1 MTNQKE
7 IVLQE
12 SIEAVKDVEIVWITN
27 LARETSGQEI
37 VNFFEKYVGP
47 VDCLTKHH
55 NADGQYL
62 CKAAIYFHQPDHAR
76 KALFY
81 DGTKLGGRRMNL
93 KLFVNQKRVYKD
105 QIVIPGPVYS
115 TLLPTSKPTSLENR
129 SYAPLTDY
137 VIYQDFQNNGQFH
150 QSQEPQ
156 ATQDFIPLSHESS
169 QSDSVREEYLFVSNL
184 QYSTTGKQILDY
196 FEEWVGP
203 VQSVGVCLDDKG
215 FYNGKAKITFRQSDD
230 ARRALMLNYGKR
242 KLNGR
247 SMVFKHY
254 VNGKPMRANWI
265 FSLNNPDELQSDNWI
280 RSVPFVS
287 LPSLNSMAEY
297 FPGDPI
303 LDTTFIS
310 PSSSKLEF
318 GIEHPKGPGIPPFL
332 PLVFAIDCVRPYK
345 PPV

>member
-12 SIEAVKDVEIVWITN
+12 SIEAEKDVELVWITN
-27 LARETSGQEI
+27 LARETSDQEI

-47 VDCLTKHH
+47 VDCLTKHYD
-55 NADGQYL
+55 ADGHYS
-62 CKAAIYFHQPDHAR
+62 CKAAIYFHQQGNAR

-81 DGTKLGGRRMNL
+81 DGTKLGGRRMYL
-93 KLFVNQKRVYKD
+93 KLFVNQKRVHKD
-105 QIVIPGPVYS
+105 QIVIPGSVNS
-115 TLLPTSKPTSLENR
+115 TLLPASPENR
-129 SYAPLTDY
+129 SYAPLIDY

-150 QSQEPQ
+150 QSQGPEV
-156 ATQDFIPLSHESS
+156 TQDLIPLCHESP
-169 QSDSVREEYLFVSNL
+169 QSDSVREEYLFVLNL

-203 VQSVGVCLDDKG
+203 VQSVGICLDGKG
-215 FYNGKAKITFRQSDD
+215 FLNGKAKITFRQPDD
-230 ARRALMLNYGKR
+230 ARRALMLNYGTR

-247 SMVFKHY
+247 RMIFKHV
-254 VNGKPMRANWI
+254 VNGELMRANWI

-310 PSSSKLEF
+310 PNSNTLEF
-318 GIEHPKGPGIPPFL
+318 GIEHPQGPGIPPFL
-332 PLVFAIDCVRPYK
+332 PLVFVKDCVRPYYK

>member
-12 SIEAVKDVEIVWITN
+12 SIEAVKDVELVWITN
-27 LARETSGQEI
+27 LTRETSDQEI
-37 VNFFEKYVGP
+37 VNFFEKFVGP

-55 NADGQYL
+55 NADGHYM

-150 QSQEPQ
+150 QSQEPEV
-156 ATQDFIPLSHESS
+156 TQDFIPLSHESS

-203 VQSVGVCLDDKG
+203 VQSVGICLDDKG
-215 FYNGKAKITFRQSDD
+215 FLNGKAKITFRQPDD
-230 ARRALMLNYGKR
+230 ARRALVLNYGTR

-247 SMVFKHY
+247 SMIFKHI

-265 FSLNNPDELQSDNWI
+265 FSL
-280 RSVPFVS
+280 
-287 LPSLNSMAEY
+287 LNSMAEY

-318 GIEHPKGPGIPPFL
+318 GIEHPQGPGIPPFL